1 MFHSMNWQHY
11 KETALQKGLVPLH
24 PEELY
29 PETPERVYV
38 FDCPVEAGRRIG
50 SDERARIQ

>member
-1 MFHSMNWQHY
+1 MNWQHY

-38 FDCPVEAGRRIG
+38 FDCPVEADRRIG